1 MTTDRLPSRVPRLL
15 APLALAAALALAG
28 CTDAGGGSA
37 TAPPA
42 ERPASVAPTDT
53 PTPTPATSPTA
64 AASDGATG
72 DPAASGDAPRCA
84 VDALTGSIA
93 PASGPGGD
101 PGEGTGM
108 SQQRVTVVLTNS
120 SASPCTVQ
128 GWPGVSFVGDRD
140 GTQLGL
146 PATLDRGTDHPTV
159 TLEPGASAQA
169 PLHYTDGQVYPD
181 AECGLTPADG
191 LRVYPPGST
200 ASLFVAWPQPACST
214 TDHALLEVG
223 GFVAS

>member
-1 MTTDRLPSRVPRLL
+1 MTASRLPTRLPRLL
-15 APLALAAALALAG
+15 APLALVAALGLAG
-28 CTDAGGGSA
+28 CTGSPAGSA

-42 ERPASVAPTDT
+42 DQPASVAPTDT
-53 PTPTPATSPTA
+53 PAATPAASPTA
-64 AASDGATG
+64 AGSDGATG

-108 SQQRVTVVLTNS
+108 SQQRVTVVLANS
-120 SASPCTVQ
+120 SAAPCTLQ
-128 GWPGVSFVGDRD
+128 GWPGVSFVGDGD

-146 PATLDRGTDHPTV
+146 PAVLDRGTDHPTV

-169 PLHYTDGQVYPD
+169 PLHYTDAEAYPD
-181 AECGLTPADG
+181 AECGYAPSDG

-200 ASLFVAWPQPACST
+200 ASLFIEWAQPACST
-214 TDHALLEVG
+214 SDHALLEVG

>member
-1 MTTDRLPSRVPRLL
+1 MTADHRPSRIPRLL
-15 APLALAAALALAG
+15 APIALAAALALAG
-28 CTDAGGGSA
+28 CTDAAGGSP

-42 ERPASVAPTDT
+42 DQPDSVAPTDT
-53 PTPTPATSPTA
+53 PTATPAASPT

-108 SQQRVTVVLTNS
+108 SQQRVTVVLTNA
-120 SASPCTVQ
+120 SASPCTLQ
-128 GWPGVSFVGDRD
+128 GWPGVSFVGDGD

-169 PLHYTDGQVYPD
+169 PLHYRDGQVYPD

-200 ASLFVAWPQPACST
+200 ASLFVAWPEPACST